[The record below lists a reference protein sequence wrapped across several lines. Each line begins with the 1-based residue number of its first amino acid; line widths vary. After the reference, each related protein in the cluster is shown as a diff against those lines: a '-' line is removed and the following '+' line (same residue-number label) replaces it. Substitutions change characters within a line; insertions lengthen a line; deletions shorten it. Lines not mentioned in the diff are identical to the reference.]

1 MEENITLH
9 LSILKAPINMSTG
22 DSRQLESLLSS
33 LQILYMEYHVDKFS
47 CYVSDDGSAMLKFES
62 LSETTG
68 FAKKWVPFCKKHSI
82 ESRAP
87 EFYFDQKID
96 YLKDKIQPYLV
107 KERRAMKREYEKFK
121 V

>member
-1 MEENITLH
+1 
-9 LSILKAPINMSTG
+9 
-22 DSRQLESLLSS
+22 
-33 LQILYMEYHVDKFS
+33 MEYHVDKFS

-107 KERRAMKREYEKFK
+107 KERRAMKVSFTTFMFLCFIPRFFQIPKIPFYGRENTKNLKFE
-121 V
+121 